1 MKGNKLTVSMDMLL
15 VLFSFILFVCSFL
28 EVRNVIQLDTK
39 VLNNIFMKNLE
50 PIENISLGRNCD
62 PEII

>member
-39 VLNNIFMKNLE
+39 VLNNIFMKNL
-50 PIENISLGRNCD
+50 
-62 PEII
+62 